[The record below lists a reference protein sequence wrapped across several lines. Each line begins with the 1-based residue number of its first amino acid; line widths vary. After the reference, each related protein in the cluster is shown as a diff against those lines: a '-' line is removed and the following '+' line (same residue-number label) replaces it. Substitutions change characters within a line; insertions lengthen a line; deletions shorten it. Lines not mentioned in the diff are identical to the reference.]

1 MIKQYETVLV
11 LTPVLTEVET
21 KAKISDY
28 IDFIKEKGYEIVQED
43 FWGIRNLAYPIQ
55 KKTTG
60 QYLVLEFKGEDEII
74 DPLEVKLKRDNGI
87 LRFLTVR
94 MDKYHTKYNDDKR
107 KGLVGRNKK
116 VKDAPKPAEDA
127 DSNEEAAAE
136 KS

>member
-11 LTPVLTEVET
+11 LTPVLTEVDT
-21 KAKISDY
+21 KAKINEY
-28 IDFIKEKGYEIVQED
+28 VDFIKEKGYEIVEKD

-60 QYLVLEFKGEDEII
+60 QYLVLEYKGEEEII
-74 DPLEVKLKRDNGI
+74 SPLEVKCKRDTNV

-94 MDKYHTKYNDDKR
+94 MDKYHLKYNEDKR

-116 VKDAPKPAEDA
+116 VKNEPKPAENA
-127 DSNEEAAAE
+127 EAEAE
-136 KS
+136 S